1 MSSDSKKLFG
11 LIVFDFIVG
20 LWLRSVHLNA
30 AQITATLIF
39 LTIIGG
45 TLTYWE
51 RRLSFAFI
59 GVSLLL
65 ALKLLDLPHL
75 IEFAGLDIILFLV
88 GMMAVVGFLEERRF
102 FEHVIEGLINRV
114 GISAVRVV
122 AILMLAAFVSAA
134 LVDEVTSV
142 LFMLTALL
150 HLTGKYKVNPIP
162 FLMMIVFATN
172 IGSSATVVGNPIG
185 VMIALRA
192 GLTFEDFLRW
202 AAPLSLLCALVTIP
216 ICLWWFRGSVRELD
230 HKMREHHSKRHP
242 ETVEVTP
249 VGAKALKTCWWL
261 FGLTVGFLIL
271 HSQLESWLGL
281 EKNTMLL
288 GTSLIAA
295 GVTLWLSKEN
305 ARELVEKRIDWWTL
319 SFFIV
324 LFASVGTLKLTGVTT
339 ELANWVLRVSGEN
352 FGMVLGLVT
361 GAVSLLTAFLD
372 NVLAVATFIPV
383 MGELAKAGVHTTPVW
398 WGLLFGGT
406 LFGNMTIIGSTA
418 NIVAIGLL
426 ERKKLG
432 GISFMTWLWP
442 GLVVSAVT
450 LAIAMTG
457 IWLQMPLMP
466 R

>member
-1 MSSDSKKLFG
+1 MSADARKIWG
-11 LIVFDFIVG
+11 LLVADLVIA
-20 LWLRSVHLNA
+20 LWLWAVRLSPS
-30 AQITATLIF
+30 QIIATVIF

-45 TLTYWE
+45 TLTYWA

-59 GVSLLL
+59 GIALLL
-65 ALKLLDLPHL
+65 ALRLLDVPHL
-75 IEFAGLDIILFLV
+75 VEFAGVDIILFLV
-88 GMMAVVGFLEERRF
+88 GMMTVIGFLEERRF
-102 FEHVIEGLINRV
+102 FEHVIEALINRV
-114 GISAVRVV
+114 GINAKRVV
-122 AILMLAAFVSAA
+122 IALMLASFLSAA

-150 HLTGKYKVNPIP
+150 HLTTKHKVSPVP
-162 FLMMIVFATN
+162 FIMMVVFATN

-202 AAPLSLLCALVTIP
+202 AFPLALLCVLAIIP
-216 ICLWWFRGSVRELD
+216 ICLWLFKQPVKELNRQ
-230 HKMREHHSKRHP
+230 MREHHTKRHP

-249 VGAKALKTCWWL
+249 VSPKSLRTCWWL
-261 FGLTVGFLIL
+261 FGLTVVALIL
-271 HSQLESWLGL
+271 HSQTEHWLGL

-288 GTSLIAA
+288 GSSLIAA
-295 GVTLWLSKEN
+295 GIALWLN
-305 ARELVEKRIDWWTL
+305 RDDAREIIEKRVDWWTL

-324 LFASVGTLKLTGVTT
+324 LFASVGTLKLTGVTSV
-339 ELANWVLRVSGEN
+339 LAHWVMEVARGRLG
-352 FGMVLGLVT
+352 VLLALIT
-361 GAVSLLTAFLD
+361 GAASLLTAFLD

-383 MGELAKAGVHTTPVW
+383 MGELANAGVHTTPIW

-426 ERKKLG
+426 EKKKLG
-432 GISFMTWLWP
+432 SIAFMTWLWP
-442 GLVVSAVT
+442 GLLVSAVT

-457 IWLQMPLMP
+457 LWLQLPLMS

>member
-1 MSSDSKKLFG
+1 MSSDARKILG
-11 LIVFDFIVG
+11 LVIADLVIACW
-20 LWLRSVHLNA
+20 LWMAHLTT
-30 AQITATLIF
+30 AQIAATVIF
-39 LTIIGG
+39 FTIIGG
-45 TLTYWE
+45 TLTYWA

-59 GVSLLL
+59 GIAVLL
-65 ALKLLDLPHL
+65 ALRLLDIPHL
-75 IEFAGLDIILFLV
+75 VEYAGLDIILFLV
-88 GMMAVVGFLEERRF
+88 GMMTVIGFLEERRF
-102 FEHVIEGLINRV
+102 FEHVIEALINRV
-114 GISAVRVV
+114 GVNAKRVV
-122 AILMLAAFVSAA
+122 AVLMLASFVSAA

-142 LFMLTALL
+142 LFMLSALL
-150 HLTGKYKVNPIP
+150 HLTNKHKVNPVP
-162 FLMMIVFATN
+162 FVMMVVFATN

-202 AAPLSLLCALVTIP
+202 AFPLALLCALAAIP
-216 ICLWWFRGSVRELD
+216 LCLWIFKRAVKEL
-230 HKMREHHSKRHP
+230 HAQMREHHTKRHP
-242 ETVEVTP
+242 EVVEVEP
-249 VGAKALKTCWWL
+249 ISRKALRTCWWL
-261 FGLTVGFLIL
+261 FSLTVALLIA
-271 HSQLESWLGL
+271 HSQIEHALGL

-288 GTSLIAA
+288 GTSLLAA
-295 GVTLWLSKEN
+295 GVALWLSRDN

-339 ELANWVLRVSGEN
+339 ELAGWVMRVAAGRL
-352 FGMVLGLVT
+352 GVLMALIT
-361 GAVSLLTAFLD
+361 GASSLLTAFLD

-383 MGELAKAGVHTTPVW
+383 MGDLAKAGVHTTPLW

-426 ERKKLG
+426 EKKKLG
-432 GISFMTWLWP
+432 SISFMTWLWP
-442 GLVVSAVT
+442 GLLISVVT

-457 IWLQMPLMP
+457 LWLQLPLMP